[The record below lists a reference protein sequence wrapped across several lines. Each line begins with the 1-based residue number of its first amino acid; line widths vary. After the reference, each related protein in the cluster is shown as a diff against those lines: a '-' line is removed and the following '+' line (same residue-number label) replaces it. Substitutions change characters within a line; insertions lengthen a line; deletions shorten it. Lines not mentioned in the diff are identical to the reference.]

1 MTQSSTHSP
10 NRPLP
15 KGQQNL
21 SFLLSVLSVGL
32 VILFLCAGL
41 LIEQGFSESEAISIF
56 AGAML
61 LVASVMTVIFKKL
74 RRKEEALTVD
84 YLNLGIQR
92 YVLGLFMVKYG
103 VPKLF
108 GHFFDYQL
116 SALDTPMGSVSDF
129 ELAWYFYGL
138 NPWHELF
145 AGIMEFVPGLLLFHR
160 RTYYLGA
167 LLLIPVVGQVFILN
181 LFFAIGGLTFPVS
194 IVLLMCNLSILA
206 SKQVQI
212 LNFIRTLNFDVTL
225 TTSQWLLRIVATG
238 RWTAVA
244 LCALILIPPTIGAFS
259 KGERDRQY
267 AKLVGTYSLGQV
279 TKSGVT
285 IDPGVDPRYYKDL
298 YIERQSRFNMLRR
311 FNNETDAF
319 IWQFSDDSNGF
330 ALKINDGGM
339 GDNPDK
345 IVEESALVGTYQLK
359 GDQLILKGT
368 QYDESLEIT
377 YKKRTPRAKKW
388 FW

>member
-1 MTQSSTHSP
+1 
-10 NRPLP
+10 
-15 KGQQNL
+15 
-21 SFLLSVLSVGL
+21 
-32 VILFLCAGL
+32 
-41 LIEQGFSESEAISIF
+41 
-56 AGAML
+56 
-61 LVASVMTVIFKKL
+61 
-74 RRKEEALTVD
+74 
-84 YLNLGIQR
+84 
-92 YVLGLFMVKYG
+92 
-103 VPKLF
+103 
-108 GHFFDYQL
+108 
-116 SALDTPMGSVSDF
+116 
-129 ELAWYFYGL
+129 
-138 NPWHELF
+138 
-145 AGIMEFVPGLLLFHR
+145 
-160 RTYYLGA
+160 
-167 LLLIPVVGQVFILN
+167 
-181 LFFAIGGLTFPVS
+181 
-194 IVLLMCNLSILA
+194 MCNLSILA

-212 LNFIRTLNFDVTL
+212 LNYCTNFDVTL

-267 AKLVGTYSLGQV
+267 DELVGTYSLTQI

-285 IDPGVDPRYYKDL
+285 IDPGMEPRYYKDL

-319 IWQFSDDSNGF
+319 IWQFADDADGF

-368 QYDESLEIT
+368 QYDESLELT
-377 YKKRTPRAKKW
+377 YKTNPKVSKSGFGKPLVTRRICA
-388 FW
+388 